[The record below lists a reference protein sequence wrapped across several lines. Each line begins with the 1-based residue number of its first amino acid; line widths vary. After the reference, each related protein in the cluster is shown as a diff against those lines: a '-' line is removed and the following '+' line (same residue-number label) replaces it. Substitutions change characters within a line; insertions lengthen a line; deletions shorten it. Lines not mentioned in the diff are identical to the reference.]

1 MIWVVFA
8 GLSLL
13 AVLILAL
20 SARTTVDGV
29 VDEPDPARDILI
41 DQLAEID
48 RDAARGIISEAEAA
62 TAKGEVKRRILSFE
76 RQTTPVVPL
85 PGRTSRVGLLLA
97 LVFVPALAAGY
108 YGVFGN
114 PSISSVA
121 TADRQAALEERTRVI
136 GLTDEL
142 KARLTTDPNGGPSE
156 GWMLLGQTYMRLGF
170 SKQAAEAFAVVAE
183 RPEADSSVFSM
194 WAEALITAEQGVVT
208 PVAEQA
214 IDRAMALDPQNPAAT
229 YYRALALQQS
239 GQSAAAYDMII
250 ARLDAAD
257 GFYPWMESL
266 VAQANRIGE
275 GIGRDPIS
283 LARFAPMLNAP
294 GPTQDDIAAA
304 QDLSPEDRMAFI
316 RSMVSGLAERLK
328 EDPGDLDGWLR
339 LGRAYVV
346 LGDRDAALD
355 AYQAAEPLVA
365 PLPDTDPRKRTVA
378 QALQDLAG

>member
-1 MIWVVFA
+1 MIWAIFA

-13 AVLILAL
+13 AVLLLAL
-20 SARTTVDGV
+20 SARTISDGI
-29 VDEPDPARDILI
+29 VDEPDPVRDILI

-48 RDAARGIISEAEAA
+48 RDLGRGIISEAEAA
-62 TAKGEVKRRILSFE
+62 TAKGEVKRRILALE
-76 RQTTPVVPL
+76 RQQAPAVL
-85 PGRTSRVGLLLA
+85 AQRGTSRGGLLLA

-108 YGVFGN
+108 YGVYGN

-121 TADRQAALEERTRVI
+121 TADRQAALEERARI
-136 GLTDEL
+136 IRLTDEL
-142 KARLTTDPNGGPSE
+142 KARLTSDPNGGPSD

-170 SKQAAEAFAVVAE
+170 TKQAADAYAVVAE
-183 RPEADSSVFSM
+183 RPEADSAVFSM
-194 WAEALITAEQGVVT
+194 WAEALIATEQGVVT
-208 PVAEQA
+208 PLAEQA

-239 GQSAAAYDMII
+239 GQSAAAHDMII

-257 GFYPWMESL
+257 GFYPWMETL

-294 GPTQDDIAAA
+294 GPTEGDIAAA
-304 QDLSPEDRMAFI
+304 QELSPEDRMAFI

-328 EDPGDLDGWLR
+328 EEPGDLDGWLR

>member
-1 MIWVVFA
+1 MIWAIFA

-13 AVLILAL
+13 AVLLLAL
-20 SARTTVDGV
+20 SARTISDGI
-29 VDEPDPARDILI
+29 VDEPDPVRDILI

-48 RDAARGIISEAEAA
+48 RDLGRGIISEAEAA
-62 TAKGEVKRRILSFE
+62 TAKGEVKRRILALE
-76 RQTTPVVPL
+76 RQQAPAVL
-85 PGRTSRVGLLLA
+85 AQRGTSRAGLLLA

-108 YGVFGN
+108 YGVYGN

-121 TADRQAALEERTRVI
+121 TADRQAALEERTRI
-136 GLTDEL
+136 IRLTDEL
-142 KARLTTDPNGGPSE
+142 KTRLTSDPNGGPSD

-170 SKQAAEAFAVVAE
+170 TKQAADAYAVVAE
-183 RPEADSSVFSM
+183 RPEADSAVFSM
-194 WAEALITAEQGVVT
+194 WAEALIATEQGVVT
-208 PVAEQA
+208 PLAEQA

-239 GQSAAAYDMII
+239 GQSAAAHDMII

-257 GFYPWMESL
+257 GFYPWMETL

-294 GPTQDDIAAA
+294 GPTEGDIAAA
-304 QDLSPEDRMAFI
+304 QELSPEDRMAFI

-328 EDPGDLDGWLR
+328 EEPGDLDGWLR

>member
-1 MIWVVFA
+1 MIWAIFA

-13 AVLILAL
+13 AVLLLAL
-20 SARTTVDGV
+20 SARTISDGI
-29 VDEPDPARDILI
+29 VDEPDPVRDILI

-48 RDAARGIISEAEAA
+48 RDLGRGIISEAEAA
-62 TAKGEVKRRILSFE
+62 TAKGEVKRRILALE
-76 RQTTPVVPL
+76 RQQAPAVL
-85 PGRTSRVGLLLA
+85 AQRGTSRGGLLLA

-108 YGVFGN
+108 YGVYGN

-121 TADRQAALEERTRVI
+121 TADRQAALEERTRI
-136 GLTDEL
+136 IRLTDEL
-142 KARLTTDPNGGPSE
+142 KTRLTSDPNGGPSD

-170 SKQAAEAFAVVAE
+170 TKQAADAYAVVAE
-183 RPEADSSVFSM
+183 RPEADSAVFSM
-194 WAEALITAEQGVVT
+194 WAEALIATEQGVVT
-208 PVAEQA
+208 PLAEQA

-239 GQSAAAYDMII
+239 GQSAAAHDMII

-257 GFYPWMESL
+257 GFYPWMETL

-294 GPTQDDIAAA
+294 GPTEGDIAAA
-304 QDLSPEDRMAFI
+304 QELSPEDRMAFI

-328 EDPGDLDGWLR
+328 EEPGDLDGWLR